1 MIDVTPEYLLNI
13 LDKETAIKVMT
24 HLEGMK
30 IYFPKNLIKHDT
42 IIKDFQY
49 MKKQRHVK
57 HEAIKE
63 LSYKYEMSE
72 SQIRRIV
79 AKKISIF

>member
-42 IIKDFQY
+42 IIKDF
-49 MKKQRHVK
+49 
-57 HEAIKE
+57 
-63 LSYKYEMSE
+63 
-72 SQIRRIV
+72 
-79 AKKISIF
+79 